1 MLSGLRLPGKKSLVG
16 KGGTTMGERV
26 AALGVKIFMV
36 GHNDILEAQVLL
48 AELGI
53 LWLLGDGISVSV
65 EDLAGVFCLRVDE

>member
-48 AELGI
+48 AMSWGSS
-53 LWLLGDGISVSV
+53 G
-65 EDLAGVFCLRVDE
+65 F